1 MGKHPFKILCID
13 GGGIKGLFSAQIL
26 AKFEEVYDTKISEQF
41 DLICGTS
48 TGGIIA
54 LAASANI
61 SICYKGKY
69 SNEELRKALA
79 EVFKDKKIY
88 ESSNLLCIPAFDII
102 TATPRVFKR
111 DYKKFTEDN
120 KKTYVDVALAT
131 SAAPTYLPIHNLES
145 SQYVDGGVWA
155 NNPSLVGLM
164 EFLYQFANDERFNG
178 VDILSISSLEV
189 AQGNAPKRNYNSFID
204 WNENLIELFSIG
216 QAKNMT
222 KLFEFLDGKLKFPM
236 NYVRITNEPL
246 SAEHMRNI
254 SMDNASD
261 RSLKILQSIG
271 NATAIKAK
279 MDPKVERFFTT
290 GKTLYF

>member
-1 MGKHPFKILCID
+1 
-13 GGGIKGLFSAQIL
+13 
-26 AKFEEVYDTKISEQF
+26 
-41 DLICGTS
+41 
-48 TGGIIA
+48 
-54 LAASANI
+54 
-61 SICYKGKY
+61 
-69 SNEELRKALA
+69 
-79 EVFKDKKIY
+79 
-88 ESSNLLCIPAFDII
+88 
-102 TATPRVFKR
+102 
-111 DYKKFTEDN
+111 
-120 KKTYVDVALAT
+120 
-131 SAAPTYLPIHNLES
+131 
-145 SQYVDGGVWA
+145 
-155 NNPSLVGLM
+155 M

-279 MDPKVERFFTT
+279 MDPKVERFSRQVKHYISKNMANNHEQFIAFNDTIKASKSRRDT
-290 GKTLYF
+290 LKKIVNLLERKFVITSRIIGRIKFSPNFIGKVHTLCILC